1 MSEEQENRKHEI
13 EEIKRRIE
21 YLVSTDKIS
30 ISEKI
35 AIAKRAL
42 EIIEKDKVEKGIQW
56 TQNNKP

>member
-21 YLVSTDKIS
+21 YLVSTDKIW

-35 AIAKRAL
+35 DIAKRAL
-42 EIIEKDKVEKGIQW
+42 EIIEKDKVEKGIHW